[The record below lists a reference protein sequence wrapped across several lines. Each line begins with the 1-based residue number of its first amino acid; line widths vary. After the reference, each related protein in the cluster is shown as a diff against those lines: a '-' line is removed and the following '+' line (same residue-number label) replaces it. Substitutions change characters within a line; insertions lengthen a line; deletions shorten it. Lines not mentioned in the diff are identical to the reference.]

1 VNRIAKRA
9 PTGAALLQA
18 DVTEAI
24 TEAVLDELAESGYG
38 RLSMEA
44 VAKRAGVGKSALY
57 RRWSSKQD
65 MVISVIASFSVGLA
79 PTPDTG
85 SLRGD
90 VLAALQAL
98 LDWLTHERF
107 SRIFPDL
114 IAESGRNPAL
124 ASAMFESV
132 GEPRRRI
139 GAGMLHRAVARGELP
154 ADVDMEMALD
164 AIGALIYWRLVVR
177 RAELGP
183 GYLDSATDL
192 ILRALGATSSPSRRG
207 DPPATTPRTRTGTSS
222 PGS

>member
-1 VNRIAKRA
+1 MNPIAKRA

-57 RRWSSKQD
+57 RRWPSKQD
-65 MVISVIASFSVGLA
+65 MVISVIATFSVGLA

-85 SLRGD
+85 SLRED
-90 VLAALQAL
+90 VRAALRAL
-98 LDWLTHERF
+98 LDWLTHARF

-124 ASAMFESV
+124 AAAMFESV

-139 GAGMLHRAVARGELP
+139 GAAMLHQAVARGELP
-154 ADVDMEMALD
+154 GDVDMEMALD
-164 AIGALIYWRLVVR
+164 AIGALVYWRLVVR
-177 RAELGP
+177 RAELEP
-183 GYLDSATDL
+183 GYLDSVTDL
-192 ILRALGATSSPSRRG
+192 ILRALGATSSPTRRASESG
-207 DPPATTPRTRTGTSS
+207 E
-222 PGS
+222 